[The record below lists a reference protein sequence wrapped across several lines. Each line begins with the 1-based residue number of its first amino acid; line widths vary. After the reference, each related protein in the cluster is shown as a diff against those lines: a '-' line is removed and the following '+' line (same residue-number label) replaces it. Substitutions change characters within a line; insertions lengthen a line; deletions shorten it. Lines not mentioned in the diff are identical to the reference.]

1 MIFNN
6 KTDMSLEDL
15 NTSEKLEPLTI
26 MEIKKRCINI
36 GVAPSTGEMTYTFI
50 QAAVSVKANE

>member
-1 MIFNN
+1 
-6 KTDMSLEDL
+6 MSLEDL